1 MCVCI
6 NYCICI
12 FFGYIYIYICVWC
25 IYHKLPSL
33 ELQTNL
39 ANYGAPPCNNQ
50 QVRIHQRKR
59 NGNLPEIWIFRLA
72 GCILT
77 GQGANFG
84 YVNWEFYFVDMWL
97 AVEHVVSG
105 AKKIKPPASLIR
117 LTMVDLWTLSKNQG
131 FPTSWLH
138 VPSGYLT

>member
-1 MCVCI
+1 M
-6 NYCICI
+6 
-12 FFGYIYIYICVWC
+12 
-25 IYHKLPSL
+25 

-117 LTMVDLWTLSKNQG
+117 LTMVDL
-131 FPTSWLH
+131 
-138 VPSGYLT
+138 